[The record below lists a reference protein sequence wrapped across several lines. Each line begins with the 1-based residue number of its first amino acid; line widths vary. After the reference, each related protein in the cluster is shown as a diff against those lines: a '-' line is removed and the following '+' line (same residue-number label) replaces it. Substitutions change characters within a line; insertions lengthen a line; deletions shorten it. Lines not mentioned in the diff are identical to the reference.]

1 MSLPF
6 KLNIVLA
13 IVAAIAVGI
22 ISDRRP
28 KDPQPTKLAREISV
42 PTLTSLEISALLV
55 GMGLVTLGTRGFFM
69 FLGDRVRMPEL
80 ILRSIRYAPLA
91 AIVAI
96 LAPEIVM
103 PNGATEISQFNW
115 AIPQI
120 WAGLAAFV
128 TFTWLRSMLP
138 TLIVG
143 MLVYSAL
150 RYWF

>member
-1 MSLPF
+1 M
-6 KLNIVLA
+6 
-13 IVAAIAVGI
+13 
-22 ISDRRP
+22 
-28 KDPQPTKLAREISV
+28 

-103 PNGATEISQFNW
+103 PNGAAEISQFNW
-115 AIPQI
+115 TIPQI

>member
-1 MSLPF
+1 M
-6 KLNIVLA
+6 
-13 IVAAIAVGI
+13 
-22 ISDRRP
+22 
-28 KDPQPTKLAREISV
+28 

-55 GMGLVTLGTRGFFM
+55 GMGLVTLGTRSFFM
-69 FLGDRVRMPEL
+69 FWGDRVRMPEL

-96 LAPEIVM
+96 LAPEILM
-103 PNGATEISQFNW
+103 PVGATQISQFNW
-115 AIPQI
+115 ALPQI

-128 TFTWLRSMLP
+128 VFSWLRTMLP
-138 TLIVG
+138 TLIIG

>member
-1 MSLPF
+1 
-6 KLNIVLA
+6 
-13 IVAAIAVGI
+13 
-22 ISDRRP
+22 
-28 KDPQPTKLAREISV
+28 
-42 PTLTSLEISALLV
+42 
-55 GMGLVTLGTRGFFM
+55 M

-103 PNGATEISQFNW
+103 PNGAAEISQFNW

>member
-1 MSLPF
+1 
-6 KLNIVLA
+6 
-13 IVAAIAVGI
+13 
-22 ISDRRP
+22 
-28 KDPQPTKLAREISV
+28 
-42 PTLTSLEISALLV
+42 
-55 GMGLVTLGTRGFFM
+55 M
-69 FLGDRVRMPEL
+69 FLGDRMRMPEL

-96 LAPEIVM
+96 LAPEIAM
-103 PNGATEISQFNW
+103 PEGATEISQFNW

-138 TLIVG
+138 TLIIG

>member
-1 MSLPF
+1 MPS
-6 KLNIVLA
+6 
-13 IVAAIAVGI
+13 
-22 ISDRRP
+22 
-28 KDPQPTKLAREISV
+28 
-42 PTLTSLEISALLV
+42 LTSLEIGILIV

-69 FLGDRVRMPEL
+69 FWGDRVRMPEL

-103 PNGATEISQFNW
+103 PASATQISQFNW
-115 AIPQI
+115 ALPQI

-128 TFTWLRSMLP
+128 TFTWLRTMLP
-138 TLIVG
+138 TLIIG

>member
-1 MSLPF
+1 MS
-6 KLNIVLA
+6 
-13 IVAAIAVGI
+13 
-22 ISDRRP
+22 S
-28 KDPQPTKLAREISV
+28 
-42 PTLTSLEISALLV
+42 LTSLEIGTLSV

-69 FLGDRVRMPEL
+69 FWGDRVRMPEL

-96 LAPEIVM
+96 LAPEILM
-103 PNGATEISQFNW
+103 PVGATQISQFNW
-115 AIPQI
+115 ATPQI

-128 TFTWLRSMLP
+128 VFSWLRTMLP
-138 TLIVG
+138 TLIIG

>member
-1 MSLPF
+1 MPS
-6 KLNIVLA
+6 
-13 IVAAIAVGI
+13 
-22 ISDRRP
+22 
-28 KDPQPTKLAREISV
+28 
-42 PTLTSLEISALLV
+42 LTSLEIGILLV

-69 FLGDRVRMPEL
+69 FWGDRVRMPEL

-103 PNGATEISQFNW
+103 PASATQISQFNW
-115 AIPQI
+115 ALPQL

-128 TFTWLRSMLP
+128 AFTWLRTMLP
-138 TLIVG
+138 TLIIG
-143 MLVYSAL
+143 MMVYSAM

>member
-1 MSLPF
+1 MAS
-6 KLNIVLA
+6 
-13 IVAAIAVGI
+13 
-22 ISDRRP
+22 
-28 KDPQPTKLAREISV
+28 
-42 PTLTSLEISALLV
+42 LTSLEIGTLIV
-55 GMGLVTLGTRGFFM
+55 GMGLVTLSTRGFFM
-69 FLGDRVRMPEL
+69 FWGDRVQTPEI

-96 LAPEIVM
+96 VAPEILM
-103 PNGATEISQFNW
+103 PDGATEISQFNW

-128 TFTWLRSMLP
+128 AFTWLRAMLP
-138 TLIVG
+138 TLIIG

>member
-1 MSLPF
+1 MP
-6 KLNIVLA
+6 
-13 IVAAIAVGI
+13 G
-22 ISDRRP
+22 
-28 KDPQPTKLAREISV
+28 
-42 PTLTSLEISALLV
+42 LTSLEISLLLV

-69 FLGDRVRMPEL
+69 FLGDRVRMPEI

-96 LAPEIVM
+96 LAPEILM
-103 PNGATEISQFNW
+103 PVGATQISQFHW
-115 AIPQI
+115 TTPQI

-128 TFTWLRSMLP
+128 AFARLRTMLP
-138 TLIVG
+138 TLIIG

>member
-1 MSLPF
+1 
-6 KLNIVLA
+6 
-13 IVAAIAVGI
+13 
-22 ISDRRP
+22 
-28 KDPQPTKLAREISV
+28 
-42 PTLTSLEISALLV
+42 
-55 GMGLVTLGTRGFFM
+55 
-69 FLGDRVRMPEL
+69 MPEL

-96 LAPEIVM
+96 LAPEIFM
-103 PNGATEISQFNW
+103 PEGATEISQFNW

-128 TFTWLRSMLP
+128 AFTWLRSMLP
-138 TLIVG
+138 TLIIG

>member
-1 MSLPF
+1 MPS
-6 KLNIVLA
+6 
-13 IVAAIAVGI
+13 
-22 ISDRRP
+22 
-28 KDPQPTKLAREISV
+28 
-42 PTLTSLEISALLV
+42 LTSFEIGALII

-69 FLGDRVRMPEL
+69 FWGDRVRMPEI

-96 LAPEIVM
+96 LAPEILM
-103 PNGATEISQFNW
+103 PAGATEFTQFNW
-115 AIPQI
+115 ALPQI

-128 TFTWLRSMLP
+128 TFTWRRTMLP
-138 TLIVG
+138 TLVVG

>member
-1 MSLPF
+1 M
-6 KLNIVLA
+6 
-13 IVAAIAVGI
+13 
-22 ISDRRP
+22 
-28 KDPQPTKLAREISV
+28 
-42 PTLTSLEISALLV
+42 PTLSSLEISAVIV

-69 FLGDRVRMPEL
+69 FWGDRVRMPEI

-96 LAPEIVM
+96 LAPEILM
-103 PNGATEISQFNW
+103 PDGATEISQFNW

-128 TFTWLRSMLP
+128 AFAWLRSMLP
-138 TLIVG
+138 TLIIG

-150 RYWF
+150 RHWF

>member
-1 MSLPF
+1 MPSL
-6 KLNIVLA
+6 
-13 IVAAIAVGI
+13 
-22 ISDRRP
+22 
-28 KDPQPTKLAREISV
+28 T
-42 PTLTSLEISALLV
+42 TLEISLLFV

-69 FLGDRVRMPEL
+69 FWGDRVRMPEL

-96 LAPEIVM
+96 LAPEILM
-103 PNGATEISQFNW
+103 PVGATQISQFNW
-115 AIPQI
+115 ALPQI

-128 TFTWLRSMLP
+128 VFSWLRTMLP
-138 TLIVG
+138 TLIIG